1 MRFEYLEPESVEKVV
16 SLLSKYGSEAKIIA
30 GGTDLVAQMRD
41 KAIKPGYVIDIGCI
55 PGLDYIDYDKKQGLR
70 IGALTSIRALEISAE
85 LRQRYPVISQAAS
98 QLGSVAIRNIGTI
111 GGNLCNA
118 APSAETAPALI
129 VLSATA
135 KIVGPDGERVV
146 ALDDFFTG
154 PGSTVLQ
161 NGELLVEIQV
171 PLVPPNTKGV
181 YLKHSIRSTIDLA
194 IVNVAVVL
202 TLESEYEVCKDIK
215 LVLGAVAPTP
225 MRTRKAEQIL
235 RGKKVDE
242 TLINETA
249 RVASDEVRPISDVR
263 ASAEYRKQ
271 MVEVLT
277 RRAIREA
284 MAKPS
289 FLVE

>member
-1 MRFEYLEPESVEKVV
+1 MRFEYLEPENVEKVV
-16 SLLSKYGSEAKIIA
+16 SLLSKYGSKAKIIA
-30 GGTDLVAQMRD
+30 GGTDLVVQMRD
-41 KAIKPGYVIDIGCI
+41 KTITPEYVIDISCI
-55 PGLDYIDYDKKQGLR
+55 PGLDYIDYDKKRGLR
-70 IGALTSIRALEISAE
+70 IGALTSIRALEMSAE
-85 LRQRYPVISQAAS
+85 LRRRYPVISQAAS
-98 QLGSVAIRNIGTI
+98 QLGSVAIRNTGTI

-118 APSAETAPALI
+118 APSAETAPALTG
-129 VLSATA
+129 LSATA
-135 KIVGPDGERVV
+135 KIVGPRGERLA
-146 ALDDFFTG
+146 ALEDFFTG

-194 IVNVAVVL
+194 IVNVAAVL

-249 RVASDEVRPISDVR
+249 KVASDEVRPISDVR

-289 FLVE
+289 FLAE

>member
-30 GGTDLVAQMRD
+30 GGTDLVVQMRD
-41 KAIKPGYVIDIGCI
+41 KTITPEYVIDIGCI
-55 PGLDYIDYDKKQGLR
+55 PGLDYIDYDKKRGLR
-70 IGALTSIRALEISAE
+70 IGALTSIRALEMSAE

-129 VLSATA
+129 GLSATA
-135 KIVGPDGERVV
+135 KIVGPGGERVV
-146 ALDDFFTG
+146 ALEDFFTG

-225 MRTRKAEQIL
+225 MRTRKAEEIL